1 MQKFDNVFIR
11 GVGHFLPGPKID
23 CDEMDEFIGS
33 INKQS
38 GRIKR
43 RILGENGIKTRHYG
57 INSDGST
64 RMSLAE
70 MGAEATRH
78 ALDDADMELQDL
90 DFIATGTVSG
100 DVVVPGFSNM
110 LQGELGAPP
119 METLSINGICSSG
132 MSALKMAAAQVDQGD
147 HTNALVNASEF
158 PSRLFKKTRF
168 EKSAEVDFSSHF
180 LRWMLS
186 DGSGSFV
193 ISNQPNAKGLRLR
206 LKWMHN
212 KSFSGDFP
220 TCMCIGYDDTN
231 SGKSYLDYDSVAD
244 AEAHSQF
251 FLRQDIR
258 LLPNLFEVGFAEYLS
273 LVKSGEVRPLEVDH
287 FLAHYSSE
295 RFSETIKDL
304 MKKSDAFIPE
314 ERWYSNLS
322 TSGNMGAASIF
333 VMLSEFLK
341 DKEIKAGEKILLFV
355 PESGRFSVS
364 FAMIEVEEEN
374 APSLQTEEPTET
386 VDPPIP
392 ESLKNNF
399 PHLFLN
405 LSEIWSDYRS
415 TTLRT
420 GLARSVFSRTIT
432 PEDYRHWMAHWIPQ
446 VRQGAVWMRN
456 AISHLPEDLRE
467 LAGLIETHA
476 GEEQF
481 DFNIL
486 YKDYKNLG
494 GVQPLDDMK
503 RTPSG
508 EALHNYMMA
517 KGESQPLAL
526 LGGIFIIEG
535 TGQKIIPSLLP
546 FLKDSLGKDLE
557 IFHFLQYHGEN
568 DENHLERWSSAV
580 ALAMDYSP
588 NVANDIIDCARQ
600 VATLYRMQWDDISNI
615 VKSMR
620 SQ

>member
-1 MQKFDNVFIR
+1 MQKFKNVFIR
-11 GVGHFLPGPKID
+11 GVGHFLPGPKVD
-23 CDEMDEFIGS
+23 CDEMDQYIGL

-38 GRIKR
+38 QRIKR
-43 RILGENGIKTRHYG
+43 RILGENGIQTRHYG
-57 INSDGST
+57 IDSEGKT
-64 RMSLAE
+64 LISLTE
-70 MGAEATRH
+70 MGAEATRR
-78 ALDDADMELQDL
+78 AIEDADLRLEDI

-100 DVVVPGFSNM
+100 DVVVPGLSNM

-119 METLSINGICSSG
+119 LETLSVNGICSSG
-132 MSALKMAAAQVDQGD
+132 MTALKMAASQIESGEHAHAV
-147 HTNALVNASEF
+147 VNATEF

-168 EKSAEVDFSSHF
+168 EKSASIDFSSHF

-186 DGSGSFV
+186 DGAGTFV
-193 ISNQPNAKGLRLR
+193 VSNKGKDKGLQFR

-220 TCMCIGYDDTN
+220 TCMCIGFDDSN
-231 SGKSYLDYDSVAD
+231 SGKSYLDYDSVSD

-273 LVKSGEVRPLEVDH
+273 LVKAGEVKPLEVDH

-295 RFSETIKDL
+295 RFSHTIKDL

-314 ERWYSNLS
+314 DRWYSNLS

-341 DKEIKAGEKILLFV
+341 EKQVKAGEKILLFV

-364 FAMIEVEEEN
+364 FAMIEVEEAGE
-374 APSLQTEEPTET
+374 PSQSIAANSET

-392 ESLKNNF
+392 DSLKNNF
-399 PHLFLN
+399 PHLFLS
-405 LSEIWSDYRS
+405 LSEIWSEYRS
-415 TTLRT
+415 ETLRT
-420 GLARSVFSRTIT
+420 GLAKSIFSRTIT
-432 PEDYRHWMAHWIPQ
+432 PEIYKQWMSYWIPQ
-446 VRQGAVWMRN
+446 VREGAVWMRN
-456 AISHLPEDLRE
+456 AIAHLPDDLKE

-494 GVQPLDDMK
+494 GALALDDMQ
-503 RTPSG
+503 RSPGG
-508 EALHNYMMA
+508 EALHNYMLAM
-517 KGESQPLAL
+517 GRSNPIAL

-546 FLKDSLGKDLE
+546 FLKDSLGQNLE
-557 IFHFLQYHGEN
+557 IYRFLQYHGEN

-580 ALAMDYSP
+580 SLALDYSP
-588 NVANDIIDCARQ
+588 EATSDIIDCAQQ
-600 VATLYRMQWDDISNI
+600 VSLLYRMQWNNIS
-615 VKSMR
+615 R
-620 SQ
+620 SVGL